1 MHNYQFIEAFRFNP
15 YDNLY
20 FFFLINLPSMQF
32 TTRSNLYFI
41 KSEHSEVQ
49 FSLLLSRL

>member
-15 YDNLY
+15 KAYDNLY
-20 FFFLINLPSMQF
+20 HFYPLCNLLQDQI
-32 TTRSNLYFI
+32 YFI

-49 FSLLLSRL
+49 FSLVFSRL